1 MSGGWRGGWWAIGG
15 GPAPAKRDFDG
26 GKNDSKAKNR
36 KRNGR
41 SILLRQITVSQK
53 SNHAGTYHPCTRLA
67 TQHPRSG
74 TPHHTNSES
83 IAHAPKATGSG
94 EIEAT
99 IARQHKS
106 SASHATIEIVAA
118 TSQEPCHQS
127 RLRFGGVLVRSVGLA
142 VDTMLPQN
150 LNAGSRAEN

>member
-1 MSGGWRGGWWAIGG
+1 MVGGRLAGGQPPLREILM
-15 GPAPAKRDFDG
+15 G
-26 GKNDSKAKNR
+26 GKMIPRPKIVNVTVV
-36 KRNGR
+36 
-41 SILLRQITVSQK
+41 LLRQITVSQK
-53 SNHAGTYHPCTRLA
+53 SNHAGIYHPCTRLA

>member
-1 MSGGWRGGWWAIGG
+1 MVGGRLAGGQPPLREILM
-15 GPAPAKRDFDG
+15 G
-26 GKNDSKAKNR
+26 GKMIPRPKIVNVTVV
-36 KRNGR
+36 
-41 SILLRQITVSQK
+41 LLRQITVSQK